1 MILLDRHNKMA
12 DYTTKAAVQFHFGS
26 DWTTVA
32 ASDPFLQIV
41 SRFFRKNTLD
51 WKEAITKAGDF
62 LVLCDIWVIL

>member
-1 MILLDRHNKMA
+1 MLPVDASAIFFFR
-12 DYTTKAAVQFHFGS
+12 S
-26 DWTTVA
+26 DSTIA

>member
-1 MILLDRHNKMA
+1 MLPVDASAIFFR
-12 DYTTKAAVQFHFGS
+12 S
-26 DWTTVA
+26 DSTIA